1 MNHHHDVNEVL
12 SIDALY
18 NLTQTEWK
26 VLLLIAADS
35 PNHEIAKALSIE
47 IKSVRNYR
55 TRIGD
60 KLNAKG
66 CFVLGAVARR
76 NRDQLHKLYSSWY
89 ETF

>member
-12 SIDALY
+12 SVDALY

-35 PNHEIAKALSIE
+35 PNHEIAKVLCIE

-60 KLNAKG
+60 KLSTKG
-66 CFVLGAVARR
+66 YFVLGAVARR
-76 NRDQLHKLYSSWY
+76 HRDQLHKLYSSWY
-89 ETF
+89 ETS